1 MKKHLSAVLASAL
14 ALVLL
19 MSACGPAASNP
30 TNTPGNLDP
39 KPSQQQDT
47 PPTDQPVTIT
57 YSNYNASGGNE
68 ETLQKMYEAFHEE
81 YPNIT
86 VEIETIAYND
96 YFTQLQTRV
105 SGGTA
110 PDCYELN
117 IENFAAYANKGA
129 LAEITGV
136 DFSGLDETSLNAFN
150 VDGKQYGLPG
160 KFSNVVLFYNKDL
173 FDQAKID
180 DPTADWTQDDLQ
192 KAAEAIRALGDD
204 IYGYYQPLTYN
215 EFYKVVAQFG
225 GSLLNAD
232 KTEFTINAP
241 ENVAAAQMMADRIL
255 VSNVQP
261 NEVQMGG
268 IGDWDLFMSGRL
280 GMMPTGI
287 WAFNTFAEGCK
298 FDWDIAVEPGMK
310 QKATHFFS
318 DACVINNASDKKEAA
333 ATWITWLTS
342 SDKAAAIRIEAGWD
356 LPAIKD
362 QSTLSA
368 YLDITPPANRQAV
381 FDSLNYLV
389 VPPVIEDYS
398 LMSDII
404 GQKLSAAAAGT
415 LTVQEALDQAQ
426 SECQAQISLK

>member
-1 MKKHLSAVLASAL
+1 MKKHLSAILASAL

-30 TNTPGNLDP
+30 TGTPGNPDP
-39 KPSQQQDT
+39 KPSQQQET
-47 PPTDQPVTIT
+47 PPADQPVTIT

-180 DPTADWTQDDLQ
+180 YPTADWTQDDLQ

-404 GQKLSAAAAGT
+404 SQKLSAAAAGT

>member
-1 MKKHLSAVLASAL
+1 MKKHLSAILASAL

-30 TNTPGNLDP
+30 TGTPGNPDP
-39 KPSQQQDT
+39 KPSQQQET
-47 PPTDQPVTIT
+47 PPADQPVTIT

-180 DPTADWTQDDLQ
+180 YPTADWTQDDLQ

>member
-30 TNTPGNLDP
+30 TNTPGNPDP

-47 PPTDQPVTIT
+47 PPADQPVTIT

-180 DPTADWTQDDLQ
+180 YPTADWTQDDLQ

>member
-1 MKKHLSAVLASAL
+1 MKKHLSAILASAL

-30 TNTPGNLDP
+30 TNTPGNPDP

-47 PPTDQPVTIT
+47 PPADEPVTIT

-180 DPTADWTQDDLQ
+180 YPTADWTQDDLQ

>member
-1 MKKHLSAVLASAL
+1 MKKHLSAILASAL

-30 TNTPGNLDP
+30 TNTPGNPDP

-180 DPTADWTQDDLQ
+180 YPTADWTQDDLQ

-342 SDKAAAIRIEAGWD
+342 SDTAAAIRIEAGWD

>member
-19 MSACGPAASNP
+19 TSACGPAASNP
-30 TNTPGNLDP
+30 TDAPGNPDP
-39 KPSQQQDT
+39 KPSQQQDA
-47 PPTDQPVTIT
+47 PPADQPVTIT

-180 DPTADWTQDDLQ
+180 YPTADWTQDDLQ

-298 FDWDIAVEPGMK
+298 FDWDITVEPGK
-310 QKATHFFS
+310 EQKATHFFS

>member
-30 TNTPGNLDP
+30 SNTPGNPDP

-180 DPTADWTQDDLQ
+180 YPTADWTQDDLQ

-298 FDWDIAVEPGMK
+298 FDWDITVEPGK
-310 QKATHFFS
+310 EQKATHFFS

>member
-1 MKKHLSAVLASAL
+1 MKKHLSAILASAL

-19 MSACGPAASNP
+19 MSACGPAASDPTKSPDNP
-30 TNTPGNLDP
+30 DP

-47 PPTDQPVTIT
+47 PSADQPVTIT

-150 VDGKQYGLPG
+150 VNGKQYGLPG

-180 DPTADWTQDDLQ
+180 YPTADWTQNDLQ

-287 WAFNTFAEGCK
+287 WAFNTFTEGCK
-298 FDWDIAVEPGMK
+298 FDWDIAVEPGK
-310 QKATHFFS
+310 EQKATHFFS
-318 DACVINNASDKKEAA
+318 DACVINNASNKKEAA

>member
-1 MKKHLSAVLASAL
+1 MKKHLSAILASTL

-19 MSACGPAASNP
+19 MSACGPAASDP
-30 TNTPGNLDP
+30 TNTPGNPDP

-47 PPTDQPVTIT
+47 TPADQPVTIT

-150 VDGKQYGLPG
+150 VNGKQYGLPG

-180 DPTADWTQDDLQ
+180 YPTADWTQDDLQ

-232 KTEFTINAP
+232 KTEFTITAP

-298 FDWDIAVEPGMK
+298 FDWDITVEPGMK

-342 SDKAAAIRIEAGWD
+342 SDKAAAIRIKAGWD

>member
-30 TNTPGNLDP
+30 TGTPGNPDP

-47 PPTDQPVTIT
+47 PPADQPVTIT

-180 DPTADWTQDDLQ
+180 YPTADWTQDDLQ

>member
-30 TNTPGNLDP
+30 TNTPGNPDP

-180 DPTADWTQDDLQ
+180 YPTADWTQDDLQ